1 MPLLSRLSRL
11 FQADFHAVLDQLEE
25 PEALLRQSVREMED
39 ALAADE
45 RVLKRL
51 GEDRQRAARQ
61 HADCLLTLERLELEL
76 ATCFAEGETEL
87 ARRLVRRK
95 LEQTKLAASLLRAE
109 DDCRTRAAALA
120 ARLEENR
127 ARLANLRHKLDVL
140 ASQAVADDRTA
151 PRRDAGP
158 DLAVADDEVEAAFLR
173 EQAARKPS

>member
-11 FQADFHAVLDQLEE
+11 FQADLHAVLDQLEE
-25 PEALLRQSVREMED
+25 PEALLRQAVREMEE

-45 RVLKRL
+45 RVLERL
-51 GEDRQRAARQ
+51 GVERTRAARQ

-95 LEQTKLAASLLRAE
+95 LEHTKLGASLLRAE

-140 ASQAVADDRTA
+140 ASQTPADERS
-151 PRRDAGP
+151 PQRFDAGP
-158 DLAVADDEVEAAFLR
+158 DLAVGDDEVNAAFLR
-173 EQAARKPS
+173 ELAARKPS